1 MRKISLFKTFIFFF
15 IFKIYSTE
23 KEYKDIITIK
33 NVILRTDNKVTNE
46 FETKIEIA
54 NNFDITNLH
63 NYKIKDLIDKI
74 KNNNLIKTNS
84 IDIDSYYLFAI
95 KQIDNNSPV
104 KYDIHSEKVVLE
116 KAEEY
121 NFIFEKKIKSN
132 IKIKFYEEGKAK
144 EEFVEKSKDN
154 VLLIHYINYQYL
166 KKIIINNFK
175 LKIDIDYFIKYI
187 EINNQKITDYNFKIT
202 GEDITIYLG
211 KIFKSDIILNLN
223 SYSLK
228 IDNLDIP
235 ENFLISNDFILLLIN
250 NNINNIKNYEA
261 KDYPDI
267 KAFSENINK
276 FFLYDIVIDNDNSEE
291 DEVKNINF
299 NNIRN
304 YLNTG
309 TKHKLTIIIKDYI
322 KLNVEIENKD
332 LIFKKNLINKITNEK
347 IWKCKK
353 IKDLK
358 KAIGNILNV
367 KYNSKEIEI
376 YKRDNK
382 KYYDDNDNLVFNETY
397 TVNFS
402 GRFKKIDRENKN
414 SQEKDD
420 KSNIKRKY
428 YKYKNNR

>member
-1 MRKISLFKTFIFFF
+1 M
-15 IFKIYSTE
+15 
-23 KEYKDIITIK
+23 
-33 NVILRTDNKVTNE
+33 
-46 FETKIEIA
+46 
-54 NNFDITNLH
+54 
-63 NYKIKDLIDKI
+63 
-74 KNNNLIKTNS
+74 
-84 IDIDSYYLFAI
+84 
-95 KQIDNNSPV
+95 
-104 KYDIHSEKVVLE
+104 
-116 KAEEY
+116 
-121 NFIFEKKIKSN
+121 
-132 IKIKFYEEGKAK
+132 
-144 EEFVEKSKDN
+144 
-154 VLLIHYINYQYL
+154 LLIHYINYQYL